1 MPPDRISKTNAA
13 RLLDAKGIEYE
24 LRFYE
29 FDPEDLSSDKV
40 AAQIGLPHEQVYKT
54 LVAKGDRHGVLLA
67 VLPGDAELDLKALA
81 KLSGNRRVEMA
92 PLKEVQAL
100 TGYIRGG
107 VTALGCK
114 RNYPVYLEEEVILF
128 DRISV
133 SAGVRGTQI
142 LLSPD
147 NYISAV
153 DATLGAIIRPR

>member
-1 MPPDRISKTNAA
+1 MPSSRNPKTNAA
-13 RLLDAKGIEYE
+13 RLLDAKAIDYE
-24 LRFYE
+24 LRVYE
-29 FDPEDLSSDKV
+29 FDPADLSSDKV
-40 AAQIGLPHEQVYKT
+40 AAQIGLPHQEVYKT
-54 LVAKGDRHGVLLA
+54 LVAKGDRHGPLLA

-92 PLKEVQAL
+92 PLKEVQTL

-114 RNYPVYLEEEVILF
+114 GNYPVYVEEEIVLF

-147 NYISAV
+147 DYISAV
-153 DATLGAIIRPR
+153 AATLGPIIRAR

>member
-1 MPPDRISKTNAA
+1 MPHDHKPKTNAA
-13 RLLDAKGIEYE
+13 RLLDARGIDYE
-24 LRFYE
+24 LRVYE

-40 AAQIGLPHEQVYKT
+40 AAQIGLPHEQVFKT
-54 LVAKGDRHGVLLA
+54 LVAKGDRTGVLLT

-81 KLSGNRRVEMA
+81 KLSGNRRVELA
-92 PLKEVQAL
+92 PLKEVQPL

-107 VTALGCK
+107 VTALGCS
-114 RNYPVYLEEEVILF
+114 RNYPVYAEEEIILF

-147 NYISAV
+147 DYISAV
-153 DATLGAIIRPR
+153 NATLGPIIRPR